1 MRQANLAA
9 PLADTMLASYTGLLQ
24 TYPFR
29 MNALSAGC
37 IGALGDV
44 IAQRIEAA
52 REGTALSLDR
62 LDKARTTQMFGFCC
76 TWLGAPQ
83 VLWFRYLAR
92 IFPDGIAMKLPK
104 TLLVHLG
111 LMAPTTNTLF
121 FAYREKLRGPDE
133 TFFSRYATRMRR
145 EFPSTT
151 AYSLS
156 FWTPVQAVNFTYVPL
171 HLRPLYLNGM
181 MVVWTTY
188 LSIAGHRRY

>member
-1 MRQANLAA
+1 
-9 PLADTMLASYTGLLQ
+9 MLASYTALLQ
-24 TYPFR
+24 AYPFR

-44 IAQRIEAA
+44 IAQRIEGT
-52 REGTALSLDR
+52 REGKEPSLAH
-62 LDKARTTQMFGFCC
+62 LNIARSTQMFGFCC
-76 TWLGAPQ
+76 TWLGVPQ

-92 IFPDGIAMKLPK
+92 VFPDGSAMRLPK
-104 TLLVHLG
+104 TLLVHLT

-121 FAYREKLRGPDE
+121 YAYREKLRGPDE
-133 TFFSRYATRMRR
+133 TFLSRYATRMRR
-145 EFPSTT
+145 EFPATT

-156 FWTPVQAVNFTYVPL
+156 FWGPVQAINFTYIPL

-188 LSIAGHRRY
+188 LSISGHRRY